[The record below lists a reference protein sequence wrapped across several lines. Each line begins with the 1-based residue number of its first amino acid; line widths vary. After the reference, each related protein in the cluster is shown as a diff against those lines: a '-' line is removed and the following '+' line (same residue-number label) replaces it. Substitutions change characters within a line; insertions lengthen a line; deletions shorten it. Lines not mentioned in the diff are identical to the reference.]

1 MKESKRKNGECST
14 KQIHISLER
23 EKKKKRH
30 TRRPSFSNH
39 LSARSFDI
47 DLWWNT
53 ESFCELPV
61 TTSTEIFVFFLKK
74 TGHHSMSK
82 KKTIQGD
89 SI

>member
-39 LSARSFDI
+39 LWARSFDI

-74 TGHHSMSK
+74 TGHQSMSK